1 MNFTTDVVIGL
12 EIHIQLDTK
21 TKLFSSSPT
30 AKKKDTANS
39 KCDVINLGMPGS
51 KPRLNKEAIQKALKL
66 CLATNCEIANELIF
80 SRKSYFYPDLS
91 KNYQITQYELPLG
104 QKGFITLM
112 SGKKVNLT
120 RIHLEEDPAS
130 LTHPSGMD
138 ASKFVLIDYN
148 RSGNPLC
155 ELVTEPEMYS
165 PQEARDFLKQ
175 LIAIL
180 SYLNIFDNQNGII
193 KADANV
199 SIKEKNYT
207 RVEIK
212 NITGFKELERA
223 LIYEIERQKNEE
235 VVMETRGWDADQG
248 ITRSLRKKESEEE
261 YGYILDPDIP
271 VTDITQDMKDACDI
285 PEMPYEKALRLI
297 EEYKLTEEDA
307 HIIAQT
313 ESLAHL
319 FEKAIKT
326 VSASTAV
333 TWMRHELNRVLNYN
347 KIELDDITLDEEQM
361 LVLMQMV
368 ENKDLTENSAKKVL
382 NTLVVEP
389 INVKEYVEQ
398 EGLKAVSDTGALEAY
413 CKEAIEAN
421 PQVAEDYK
429 SGNEKALNFLV
440 GQVMRKTKGAASP
453 PELLEI
459 IKKLI

>member
-1 MNFTTDVVIGL
+1 MNFTTDVIIGL
-12 EIHIQLDTK
+12 EIHIQLDTR
-21 TKLFSSSPT
+21 TKLFSASPT

-39 KCDVINLGMPGS
+39 RCDVINLGMPGT
-51 KPRLNKEAIQKALKL
+51 KPRLNKEAIHKALKL
-66 CLATNCEIANELIF
+66 CLATNCEIAPELVF

-91 KNYQITQYELPLG
+91 KNYQTTQYEMPLG
-104 QKGFITLM
+104 EKGFITLM

-120 RIHLEEDPAS
+120 RIHVEEDPAS

-165 PQEARDFLKQ
+165 PEEARDFLKQ

-180 SYLNIFDNQNGII
+180 SYLKIFDNQNGII

-199 SIKEKNYT
+199 SIKEKDYT

-223 LIYEIERQKNEE
+223 LNYEIERQKTED
-235 VVMETRGWDADQG
+235 VVLETRGWDADQG

-271 VTDITQDMKDACDI
+271 VTEITQEMKDACDI
-285 PEMPYEKALRLI
+285 PEMPYQKALRLI
-297 EEYKLTEEDA
+297 DEYKLTEEDA
-307 HIIAQT
+307 HIIAQ
-313 ESLAHL
+313 SQALAHV
-319 FEKAIKT
+319 FEKAIQT

-347 KIELDDITLDEEQM
+347 KLELEDIELNEEQM

-368 ENKDLTENSAKKVL
+368 EKKELTENSAKKVL
-382 NTLVVEP
+382 NKLVVEP
-389 INVKEYVEQ
+389 IDVKAFVEK
-398 EGLKAVSDTGALEAY
+398 EGLKAVSDKGALEGFCRA
-413 CKEAIEAN
+413 AIDAN
-421 PQVAEDYK
+421 PKVVEDYK
-429 SGNEKALNFLV
+429 SGNEKALNFLL
-440 GQVMRKTKGAASP
+440 GQVMRQTKGAASP

-459 IKKLI
+459 IKSLI